1 MVIIEHTDYQG
12 RYIMFI
18 SKKILCLTTLTLIL
32 VGCGGS
38 TNNSTRE
45 LEAVASIAPPEFS
58 NSEIEGSSLR
68 LRWGAIEGATGYRV
82 YYSNDADFLPEDLA
96 DSTLLFNTPS
106 TYYKIEK
113 INRSQNHYF
122 FLQSIGENIESELSQ
137 KYVAF
142 SFLELSSDS
151 TSIAYDYI
159 NDLEWKRCREGQV
172 WDNSSSTCIG
182 SGLMINPSDAL
193 AMYSNPDSDGWT
205 LPVFGNT
212 SSFSMCSTVRDEGNS
227 LSNLL
232 LCKNNDE
239 LLIRAGSFNQMLNN
253 PYYNT
258 SCKDYLNEFIVIIRP
273 PDGYSLKGPSS
284 CSSSLACS
292 TIEGGTFACSTS
304 GDFKDRGVLLNREI

>member
-1 MVIIEHTDYQG
+1 MLINKQ
-12 RYIMFI
+12 
-18 SKKILCLTTLTLIL
+18 ILFLTALTFFL

-38 TNNSTRE
+38 TNSSK
-45 LEAVASIAPPEFS
+45 LEEVASIAPPEFS

-68 LRWGAIEGATGYRV
+68 LVWGTVEGATGYRV

-106 TYYKIEK
+106 TYYEIEN
-113 INRSQNHYF
+113 INRAHNHYF
-122 FLQSIGENIESELSQ
+122 LLQSLGENIESELSQ

-151 TSIAYDYI
+151 TDIIYDYI

-182 SGLMINPSDAL
+182 SGLMTNPSDAL

-205 LPVFGNT
+205 LPVYGKACSRT
-212 SSFSMCSTVRDEGNS
+212 SNEGSS
-227 LSNLL
+227 LSNLV

-239 LLIRAGSFNQMLNN
+239 LSIRAGSFNQMFTN
-253 PYYNT
+253 PYYNS
-258 SCKDYLNEFIVIIRP
+258 SCNEYLNRFITTIKSF
-273 PDGYSLKGPSS
+273 DGYSMKGPNS
-284 CSSSLACS
+284 CPSSLACRTS
-292 TIEGGTFACSTS
+292 DGGSVGCHAAGALLDS
-304 GDFKDRGVLLNREI
+304 GVLLNRQI